1 MADFDNQDEMM
12 EGGRPQNRFSRRAKI
27 CAFCADKSKV
37 INYKESDMLRRFLTD
52 NGKIRPRRQ
61 TGTCARHQRR
71 LAVAVKQSRH
81 LALLPFEGD
90 TGRGD

>member
-1 MADFDNQDEMM
+1 MADFENEHELSD
-12 EGGRPQNRFSRRAKI
+12 GGRPQNRYSRRAKI
-27 CAFCADKSKV
+27 CAFCADKNKV
-37 INYKESDMLRRFLTD
+37 ITYKDPDMLRRFLTD

-71 LAVAVKQSRH
+71 LALSVKQSRH

-90 TGRGD
+90 LGRSD